1 MFNPAIFKAY
11 DIRGVYGKDFDDE
24 TAYQIALAYIALRKS
39 DSDYRYDSKLKIG
52 VACDMRLSSP
62 SLKERAIKGL
72 TDAGADVI
80 DFGLNSTPTFY
91 FGVSYYNLDGGI
103 MISASHNPGE
113 WNGFKIV
120 RSKSAPVSGDT
131 GLKIIKDLILDNKLS
146 LSSQKGTISVENG
159 LAKEQL
165 THDLKYF
172 NKEKIKPLKVVAD
185 TANGMGAQYLFEF
198 FKGLPITL
206 FPLNFEFDGSFPAH
220 EADPLK
226 EENLIELQKTVLEK
240 KADLGIATDGDGDR
254 VFFIDNEG
262 KTIEPAIIRGLLA
275 RTFLKDIPGIKVAY
289 DVRPGKITSDLI
301 IESGGTPVLTR
312 VGHSLI
318 KEQMIKENIYFAGES
333 SGHFFLNLP
342 IGCFEMP
349 NIIIGKI
356 LEEFSNCDQ
365 KISDYLKP
373 FRKYFASGE
382 INRDVVDKEAV
393 ISLLKEKYADAKIN
407 LLDGISV
414 EYPNYWF
421 NVRGSNTENKM
432 RLNLEAVSD
441 ELMKEKRDEILNLI
455 K

>member
-24 TAYQIALAYIALRKS
+24 TAYQIALAYVTLRKS
-39 DSDYRYDSKLKIG
+39 DADYLADNKMKIG

-62 SLKERAIKGL
+62 ALKEQVIKGL
-72 TDAGADVI
+72 VDAGADVV
-80 DFGLNSTPTFY
+80 DFGLNSTPAFY

-120 RSKSAPVSGDT
+120 RSKSVPVSGDS
-131 GLKIIKDLILDNKLS
+131 GLGFIRDAILNNNLTTNSEKGSVTPKNDLTKD
-146 LSSQKGTISVENG
+146 
-159 LAKEQL
+159 QL

-172 NKEKIKPLKVVAD
+172 SKENIKPLKIVAD

-226 EENLIELQKTVLEK
+226 EENLTELQKTVLEK
-240 KADLGIATDGDGDR
+240 KADLGIAIDGDGDR
-254 VFFIDNEG
+254 VFFVDDEG

-275 RTFLKDIPGIKVAY
+275 RTFLKDVPGIKVAY

-356 LEEFSNCDQ
+356 LEEFSNCGQ

-373 FRKYFASGE
+373 FKKYFASGE
-382 INRDVVDKEAV
+382 INREVADKEAV
-393 ISLLKEKYADAKIN
+393 INLIKEKYADAKIS

-414 EYPNYWF
+414 EYSNYWF

-432 RLNLEAVSD
+432 RLNLEAISD
-441 ELMKEKRDEILNLI
+441 DLMKEKRDEVLNLI